1 MASDGR
7 LWFSTKIDNSQ
18 VAKDLKA
25 VENQIRKSQEEI
37 SKAEAKKLPLV
48 KQSEELGVK
57 LDEAKAKAASLKQE
71 LESIKMAQTG
81 TDPHAAMEANVRLPE
96 AQAELKAS
104 EAEVQKLQKQ
114 WDAVNDKVD
123 GYDQKIKTANADID
137 RATEKAAELNSQL
150 MTPSQQKTAQALQKA
165 GSAADNFGK
174 RLWQIGKS
182 ALIFNLIST
191 GLSKMVSYMGTA
203 LKSNSEYNAQLAQLK
218 GAWITA
224 FQPVYEFVLPGL
236 LAIMRVLTAI
246 GNALAAVLSFFGGK
260 TATQSAKNA
269 QALQKQA
276 GAIGDVGD
284 AAEDAQ
290 KQLLGFDEIN
300 RMESTDTGTAGDGGG
315 GGAGSDVVAPDFSGI
330 TDMEEHLTQ
339 IMGLVAA
346 IAGALLTWKIASMF
360 TDSLSMIAGL
370 AMAVGGAI
378 LFAFNWAD
386 AFANGIDWD
395 NLSGMLLGLGLVVGG
410 LALAFGA
417 PAAAI
422 ALLIGGIALVVLALR
437 EWITTGELSNEACAA
452 LVAGIMA
459 IGGAI
464 ALFIGASGWIALLIA
479 AVVALVVAALTK
491 GDELKAGFEK
501 IINWFAEKFL
511 KDWTQIFGS
520 DLGTAMNIFVT
531 FVSDILHSLQ
541 QIFNGLID
549 FIQGVFK
556 GNWDQVWSGL
566 ATIVKGAVNAVVSV
580 LNFLISAAV
589 AALNA
594 LLDLFSI
601 NIALPGGGSIGWTL
615 PHVAAPQIPYLA
627 QGAVLPANKPFL
639 AMVGDQKNGTNVEA
653 PLETIKQALA
663 EVMAQY
669 GGGNVEVVFT
679 GDLAALGRVLAPV
692 VSKAQRDNDRGK
704 GR

>member
-18 VAKDLKA
+18 VAKDLKT

-37 SKAEAKKLPLV
+37 SKAETKKLPLV
-48 KQSEELGVK
+48 KQSEELGAK
-57 LDEAKAKAASLKQE
+57 LDEAKEKAASMKQE
-71 LESIKMAQTG
+71 LAAMKMAQTG
-81 TDPHAAMEANVRLPE
+81 TDPLAAMEASVRLQE
-96 AQAELKAS
+96 TQAELKAS

-123 GYDQKIKTANADID
+123 GYDQKIKTANADIA
-137 RATEKAAELNSQL
+137 RATEKAAKLNSQL
-150 MTPSQQKTAQALQKA
+150 MTPSQLKMSDAFKKA
-165 GSAADNFGK
+165 EGAATKFNHRLGSIAK
-174 RLWQIGKS
+174 RVFVFW
-182 ALIFNLIST
+182 LIT
-191 GLSKMVSYMGTA
+191 KGLRAMLSYMGTA
-203 LKSNSEYNAQLAQLK
+203 LKTNDQYNAQLAQLK
-218 GAWITA
+218 GAWLTA
-224 FQPVYEFVLPGL
+224 FQPIYEFVLPGL
-236 LAIMRVLTAI
+236 LAIMRVLTVI

-276 GAIGDVGD
+276 GAIGAVGAAAKD
-284 AAEDAQ
+284 AK

-300 RMESTDTGTAGDGGG
+300 RLESTDTGTAGGGGG
-315 GGAGSDVVAPDFSGI
+315 GGAGSDVIAPDFSGI

-339 IMGLVAA
+339 IMGLVTA

-360 TDSLSMIAGL
+360 TDSLSIIAGL

-437 EWITTGELSNEACAA
+437 EWITTGELSDEACAA
-452 LVAGIMA
+452 LVIGIMA

-464 ALFIGASGWIALLIA
+464 SLLTGSWIPLVIA
-479 AVVALVVAALTK
+479 AIVGFVVAAITK

-501 IINWFAEKFL
+501 IINWIKDIFV
-511 KDWTQIFGS
+511 KDWTQVFGTE
-520 DLGTAMNIFVT
+520 LGSWINIFVNT
-531 FVSDILHSLQ
+531 IGNQLDALKQVFD
-541 QIFNGLID
+541 GLVD
-549 FIQGVFK
+549 FINGVFT
-556 GNWDQVWSGL
+556 GNWSLALSGL
-566 ATIVKGAVNAVVSV
+566 SNIAKGAVNGVISV
-580 LNFLISAAV
+580 LNGMIAAAV
-589 AALNA
+589 NALNA
-594 LLDLFSI
+594 LFALMSF
-601 NIALPGGGSIGWTL
+601 NISLPGGGSIGLSL
-615 PHVAAPQIPYLA
+615 PQVSTPQIPYLA

>member
-1 MASDGR
+1 M
-7 LWFSTKIDNSQ
+7 L
-18 VAKDLKA
+18 
-25 VENQIRKSQEEI
+25 
-37 SKAEAKKLPLV
+37 
-48 KQSEELGVK
+48 
-57 LDEAKAKAASLKQE
+57 
-71 LESIKMAQTG
+71 
-81 TDPHAAMEANVRLPE
+81 
-96 AQAELKAS
+96 
-104 EAEVQKLQKQ
+104 
-114 WDAVNDKVD
+114 
-123 GYDQKIKTANADID
+123 
-137 RATEKAAELNSQL
+137 
-150 MTPSQQKTAQALQKA
+150 
-165 GSAADNFGK
+165 
-174 RLWQIGKS
+174 
-182 ALIFNLIST
+182 
-191 GLSKMVSYMGTA
+191 SYMGTA
-203 LKSNSEYNAQLAQLK
+203 LKTNDQYNAQLAQLK
-218 GAWITA
+218 GAWLTA
-224 FQPVYEFVLPGL
+224 FQPIYEFVLPGL

-284 AAEDAQ
+284 AAKDAQ

-300 RMESTDTGTAGDGGG
+300 RMESTDTGTAGGGGG

-330 TDMEEHLTQ
+330 TDMEENLTQ

-452 LVAGIMA
+452 LVIGIMA
-459 IGGAI
+459 IGGAL
-464 ALFIGASGWIALLIA
+464 ALFTGSWIPLLIA
-479 AVVALVVAALTK
+479 GIVAFVLAVATK
-491 GDELKAGFEK
+491 GDEIKALLDKVSEWLKNVF
-501 IINWFAEKFL
+501 WR
-511 KDWTQIFGS
+511 DWTEVFGTG
-520 DLGTAMNIFVT
+520 LGTAMNAFVA
-531 FVSDILHSLQ
+531 VMAYILGGAKDLL
-541 QIFNGLID
+541 IGLID
-549 FIQGVFK
+549 FLQLVFS
-556 GNWDQVWSGL
+556 GNWNAVWSGI
-566 ATIVKGAVNAVVSV
+566 ASVAKGAVNGVIAVV
-580 LNFLISAAV
+580 NGLIAAV
-589 AALNA
+589 GNAINA
-594 LLDLFSI
+594 LFRLLSFNI
-601 NIALPGGGSIGWTL
+601 NLPGGGSIGMNL
-615 PHVAAPQIPYLA
+615 PQVSIPQIPYLA

-639 AMVGDQKNGTNVEA
+639 AMVGDQRNGTNVEA

>member
-25 VENQIRKSQEEI
+25 VENKIRKSQEEI
-37 SKAEAKKLPLV
+37 SKAETKKLPLV

-71 LESIKMAQTG
+71 LATLKMAQTG
-81 TDPHAAMEANVRLPE
+81 TDPVAAMEANARLPE

-123 GYDQKIKTANADID
+123 GYDQKIRTANADIA

-150 MTPSQQKTAQALQKA
+150 MTPSQLKMSDAFKKA
-165 GSAADNFGK
+165 EGAATKFNHRLGSIAK
-174 RLWQIGKS
+174 RVFVFW
-182 ALIFNLIST
+182 LIT
-191 GLSKMVSYMGTA
+191 KGLREMLSYMGTA
-203 LKSNSEYNAQLAQLK
+203 LKTNDQYNAQLAQLK
-218 GAWITA
+218 GAWLTA
-224 FQPVYEFVLPGL
+224 FQPIYEFVLPGL

-276 GAIGDVGD
+276 GAIGAVGAAAKD
-284 AAEDAQ
+284 AK
-290 KQLLGFDEIN
+290 KQLMGFDEIN
-300 RMESTDTGTAGDGGG
+300 RMESTDTGTAGI
-315 GGAGSDVVAPDFSGI
+315 GAGSDVVSPDFSGI
-330 TDMEEHLTQ
+330 TDMEEHMTQ
-339 IMGLVAA
+339 ILDLVTA
-346 IAGALLTWKIASMF
+346 IAGALLAWGIANMF
-360 TDSLSMIAGL
+360 TNSLSMLAGIA
-370 AMAVGGAI
+370 MTVGGAI

-395 NLSGMLLGLGLVVGG
+395 NLSGMLLGLGLAVGG

-452 LVAGIMA
+452 LVIGIMA

-464 ALFIGASGWIALLIA
+464 ALFMGPTGWIALLIA
-479 AVVALVVAALTK
+479 GIAAFVVAVATK
-491 GDELKAGFEK
+491 GDEVKSLLGKVSEWLKNVF
-501 IINWFAEKFL
+501 WR
-511 KDWTQIFGS
+511 DWTEVFGTG
-520 DLGTAMNIFVT
+520 LGTAMNAFVA
-531 FVSDILHSLQ
+531 VMAYILGGAKDLLV
-541 QIFNGLID
+541 GLID
-549 FIQGVFK
+549 FLQLVFA
-556 GNWDQVWSGL
+556 GNWGAVWEKL
-566 ATIVKGAVNAVVSV
+566 AGITKGAVNGVISVVNS
-580 LNFLISAAV
+580 LIAAV
-589 AALNA
+589 GNAINA
-594 LLDLFSI
+594 LFDLLSFNI
-601 NIALPGGGSIGWTL
+601 NLPGGGSIGMRL
-615 PHVAAPQIPYLA
+615 PQVSIPQIPYLA

-639 AMVGDQKNGTNVEA
+639 AMVGDQRNGTNVEA